1 MIVSVQLLKE
11 FDHKKLKS
19 TKKEGL
25 DLGEEDDKKKPEEP
39 KSEFEP
45 LTKLM
50 KDVFGD
56 KVEKATASGR
66 ILASPCFLTWE
77 YGWSAVDPTH
87 SIMIEL
93 KRKASAEKSHKMV
106 KEDLV
111 FDTTVLKWDFN
122 LNEARQTAGRI
133 HGHIKL
139 GLSMDHDNNLGDDD
153 DLPRRRSW
161 RAPPTRQ
168 GRWRKSIEAKVEE
181 IRTSSNVCAYQ
192 GCLCTQQPD
201 ARKRR
206 IGICTQQW
214 TRTSAGANSPSP
226 IDQQEAHTLWRA
238 CC

>member
-77 YGWSAVDPTH
+77 YG
-87 SIMIEL
+87 
-93 KRKASAEKSHKMV
+93 
-106 KEDLV
+106 LV
-111 FDTTVLKWDFN
+111 RRGPDTL
-122 LNEARQTAGRI
+122 
-133 HGHIKL
+133 
-139 GLSMDHDNNLGDDD
+139 DHD
-153 DLPRRRSW
+153 R
-161 RAPPTRQ
+161 
-168 GRWRKSIEAKVEE
+168 VEE
-181 IRTSSNVCAYQ
+181 EGVGREVPQDGEGGFGLRHYCS
-192 GCLCTQQPD
+192 
-201 ARKRR
+201 
-206 IGICTQQW
+206 
-214 TRTSAGANSPSP
+214 
-226 IDQQEAHTLWRA
+226 
-238 CC
+238 